1 MIHVEND
8 WYVDVDKYCYV
19 LAKYNGTRL
28 DKDGKEVEVWTDQ
41 KYYATLK
48 KALAGYFKIK
58 TKELLSQKDYEIWD
72 AIKMLENKLAD
83 VEKKIDLILRE
94 QEEA

>member
-8 WYVDVDKYCYV
+8 WYVDVDKYCYI

-58 TKELLSQKDYEIWD
+58 TKDGHLYFNADPEAIDYAKDGIYVD
-72 AIKMLENKLAD
+72 DKLNKTN
-83 VEKKIDLILRE
+83 
-94 QEEA
+94 

>member
-19 LAKYNGTRL
+19 LEKYNGTRL

-41 KYYATLK
+41 KDRK
-48 KALAGYFKIK
+48 
-58 TKELLSQKDYEIWD
+58 S
-72 AIKMLENKLAD
+72 
-83 VEKKIDLILRE
+83 VV
-94 QEEA
+94 